1 MGLVQ
6 EILLQPRWDAKEFD
20 LIKQSTLSQIL
31 QQKQINNIAR
41 NEYKKLIYGTGS
53 ILANN
58 RIGTE
63 NSVNS
68 ITLDDLKNYTQNMA
82 PSVTNFQ
89 IVGPLAKPML
99 VIHWLL

>member
-31 QQKQINNIAR
+31 QQKADPNSIA

-53 ILANN
+53 VLANN

-68 ITLDDLKNYTQNMA
+68 ITLDDQKNTTLKT
-82 PSVTNFQ
+82 
-89 IVGPLAKPML
+89 
-99 VIHWLL
+99 WLLPLLIFKLLDH

>member
-31 QQKQINNIAR
+31 QQKADPNSIAR

-68 ITLDDLKNYTQNMA
+68 ITLDDLKKYYTQNM
-82 PSVTNFQ
+82 VL
-89 IVGPLAKPML
+89 PLLIFKLL
-99 VIHWLL
+99 VY

>member
-31 QQKQINNIAR
+31 QQKADPNSIA

-53 ILANN
+53 VLANN

-68 ITLDDLKNYTQNMA
+68 ITLDDLKNT
-82 PSVTNFQ
+82 T
-89 IVGPLAKPML
+89 LKT
-99 VIHWLL
+99 WLLPLLIFKLLDH